1 LSQFSGNAERVEDL
15 ARDQVEYADED
26 PWVRQRFE
34 EELKKRSLTSL
45 MPPEVYRV
53 RGYEWD
59 YGKDK

>member
-1 LSQFSGNAERVEDL
+1 MEDRG
-15 ARDQVEYADED
+15 RDQIAYTDED

-45 MPPEVYRV
+45 MPPEAYRV

-59 YGKDK
+59 YTKEK